1 MKKKIL
7 IILIVVL
14 IVLISTVFAGY
25 LYVNNKVNKI
35 NYVDIDESSIE
46 INDNVEQ
53 ELEKTGYRTI
63 ALLGIDSRADDYG
76 KGNRSDCIILA
87 VLNQKTK
94 EVNLVSVYRDTYL
107 KITGRNLDKVTH
119 AYSYGEAPLAI
130 STLNKNLDL
139 NIKEFVTVN
148 FDSVAKAVD
157 QLGGVTLNITAEETK
172 YINGYIDETSKVTG
186 KASNHITQAGTY
198 NVDGVQAVA
207 YSRIRYTSGGDYK
220 RTERMRTV
228 IEAMFNKLKTK
239 SVAQINTF
247 ADKILPSVYTNITTG
262 DIISMVPSMAKY
274 KVGESIGWP
283 YQTKGITMDRWY
295 GIPVTL
301 ESNVTQLHKEAF
313 GEEDYTPSETV
324 KSVSNSIIKK
334 TGYNK

>member
-1 MKKKIL
+1 MKRKIL

-94 EVNLVSVYRDTYL
+94 EVNLISVYRDTYL

-119 AYSYGEAPLAI
+119 G
-130 STLNKNLDL
+130 
-139 NIKEFVTVN
+139 
-148 FDSVAKAVD
+148 
-157 QLGGVTLNITAEETK
+157 
-172 YINGYIDETSKVTG
+172 
-186 KASNHITQAGTY
+186 
-198 NVDGVQAVA
+198 
-207 YSRIRYTSGGDYK
+207 
-220 RTERMRTV
+220 
-228 IEAMFNKLKTK
+228 
-239 SVAQINTF
+239 
-247 ADKILPSVYTNITTG
+247 ILIWWS
-262 DIISMVPSMAKY
+262 
-274 KVGESIGWP
+274 
-283 YQTKGITMDRWY
+283 
-295 GIPVTL
+295 
-301 ESNVTQLHKEAF
+301 
-313 GEEDYTPSETV
+313 
-324 KSVSNSIIKK
+324 
-334 TGYNK
+334 